1 MKKVSE
7 LSTSIKSI
15 RELQALLPSLIYIIC
30 IPIFIECRS
39 LTKFEIWMLISL
51 SFCILSSY
59 IAWLISKTGKQNYAF
74 RYSRLVNRF
83 LLILLF
89 FQIIFYISIPMYY
102 REILY
107 ILILV
112 YIPFMVFYT
121 CAAIMNLPFY
131 MVFLIFSAELF
142 IVYLNHNSITILAA
156 LFLLPIV
163 DWLSEG
169 LNEALKYG
177 SMREINY
184 LLSLRKIYIIKF
196 VVDYRMK
203 LAT

>member
-1 MKKVSE
+1 
-7 LSTSIKSI
+7 
-15 RELQALLPSLIYIIC
+15 
-30 IPIFIECRS
+30 
-39 LTKFEIWMLISL
+39 
-51 SFCILSSY
+51 
-59 IAWLISKTGKQNYAF
+59 
-74 RYSRLVNRF
+74 
-83 LLILLF
+83 
-89 FQIIFYISIPMYY
+89 
-102 REILY
+102 
-107 ILILV
+107 
-112 YIPFMVFYT
+112 MVFYT

-142 IVYLNHNSITILAA
+142 IVYLNHNSITILAT